1 MNAYKTV
8 DEWRTIIETARAS
21 GLSDRAWCIANN
33 VPSSSF
39 YYNVKRLRMQAC
51 GVFRQKNE
59 LLTQIPQQVVPLEI
73 IDDPEPPDVL
83 ETNALTQATYHSND
97 VQHAVINIS
106 INDMSIDISNMASA
120 DQIKAVFTALGEALC

>member
-51 GVFRQKNE
+51 GVSRQKNE
-59 LLTQIPQQVVPLEI
+59 LLPQIPQQVVPLEI

-97 VQHAVINIS
+97 VQHAAINIS
-106 INDMSIDISNMASA
+106 INDMRIDISNMASA

>member
-1 MNAYKTV
+1 MNAYKTT

-51 GVFRQKNE
+51 GVSGQKNE
-59 LLTQIPQQVVPLEI
+59 LLPQIPQQVVPLEI
-73 IDDPEPPDVL
+73 IDDPETPNVL
-83 ETNALTQATYHSND
+83 ETNALTQVTYHANAD
-97 VQHAVINIS
+97 QHTLIS
-106 INDMSIDISNMASA
+106 INLNGMNIEISNSASA
-120 DQIKAVFTALGEALC
+120 DQIKAVITALGEALC